1 MYKQLLP
8 LLLLAFS
15 VIANAQQPKIKPIKN
30 KDLPPLNTDA
40 VGVVVPDIEFFERP
54 DYQGKSGYFMKMLNG
69 KYKPPFP
76 LTNCSFKV
84 PRGKIVYIKTIFEF
98 ATETAYTNS
107 ERQINLNNVIG
118 IRSDDKAGVIISF
131 DAISTSIHNGDC
143 RKLYGNIKIALQESA
158 PDADSTMS
166 TMLRGPVPGSGR
178 RLALTSNERWTFIP
192 WKYTDPASVPNTARP
207 PYNEYVIDNAY
218 EPTTPPS
225 HPEWYDRSR
234 SDPYVAYF
242 TCGKRAIQEGRVKFH
257 FTTDLATAHK
267 TCGICDD
274 FSSRVKMSAPAYQ
287 FLPLRNY
294 YGAGELDTITVNH
307 FVLGPYEA
315 KGSRDGVAITAT
327 GGPTVKHFRVYY
339 SMKLHQP

>member
-1 MYKQLLP
+1 MYKQLLS
-8 LLLLAFS
+8 LLLLMMAINS
-15 VIANAQQPKIKPIKN
+15 IAQQPKIKPITN
-30 KDLPPLNTDA
+30 KKLPPINTDA
-40 VGVVVPDIEFFERP
+40 IGVVVTDIQLFERP
-54 DYQGKSGYFMKMLNG
+54 DYQGKSGYFKKMNDG
-69 KYKPPFP
+69 TYKAPFP
-76 LTNCSFKV
+76 LNDCSFRV
-84 PRGKIVYIKTIFEF
+84 PQGKIVYIKTIFEF
-98 ATETAYTNS
+98 ASETAYARS
-107 ERQINLNNVIG
+107 EDKISLNNVIG
-118 IRSDDKAGVIISF
+118 IRSDDKVGVIISF

-166 TMLRGPVPGSGR
+166 TMMRAPVPGSGR
-178 RLALTSNERWTFIP
+178 RLVLTSTERWTFVP
-192 WKYTDPASVPNTARP
+192 WKYADPGSVPGTQRAPFNQ
-207 PYNEYVIDNAY
+207 YVIDNAY
-218 EPTTPPS
+218 APTTPPP
-225 HPEWYDRSR
+225 HPEWNDRSR
-234 SDPYVAYF
+234 PDPYVAYF

-274 FSSRVKMSAPAYQ
+274 FSSRVKMSTPAYQ

-294 YGAGELDTITVNH
+294 YGAGELDTTTVNH

-327 GGPTVKHFRVYY
+327 GGPTVKQFRVYY